1 MDTVLIRKLL
11 KSFKCFK
18 GVYPLD
24 LIPTIKKKPIA
35 IIVNTHP
42 SDKPGE
48 HWVTIIISRNGIG
61 EYFDSFGLPPLHAE
75 FVKYLD
81 KNCEKGW
88 RFNPI
93 PLQNQNSTTCGH
105 YCVLYVI
112 FRCLGYSYDDFIGKF
127 TKNTI
132 ENDSKVIDI
141 FGYYPFSI

>member
-1 MDTVLIRKLL
+1 MDTVLVRRLL

-24 LIPTIKKKPIA
+24 LIPSMKKKTIA
-35 IIVNTHP
+35 IIVNTYP
-42 SDKPGE
+42 SDKPE
-48 HWVTIIISRNGIG
+48 EYWVSIIISKDGIG

-93 PLQNQNSTTCGH
+93 PLQN
-105 YCVLYVI
+105 
-112 FRCLGYSYDDFIGKF
+112 
-127 TKNTI
+127 
-132 ENDSKVIDI
+132 
-141 FGYYPFSI
+141 

>member
-42 SDKPGE
+42 SDKPRE
-48 HWVTIIISRNGIG
+48 HWVSIIISKDGIG

-88 RFNPI
+88 RFI
-93 PLQNQNSTTCGH
+93 KIC
-105 YCVLYVI
+105 I
-112 FRCLGYSYDDFIGKF
+112 
-127 TKNTI
+127 
-132 ENDSKVIDI
+132 
-141 FGYYPFSI
+141 

>member
-1 MDTVLIRKLL
+1 MDTILIRKLL

-18 GVYPLD
+18 GVYPLN
-24 LIPTIKKKPIA
+24 LMPAMKKPLA

-48 HWVTIIISRNGIG
+48 HWVSIIINKDGFG
-61 EYFDSFGLPPLHAE
+61 EYFDSFGLPPLHSE

-81 KNCEKGW
+81 RNCENGW

-93 PLQNQNSTTCGH
+93 PLQNKRSTTCGH

-112 FRCLGYSYDDFIGKF
+112 FRCLGYSYDDFISRF
-127 TKNTI
+127 TRQSL
-132 ENDSKVIDI
+132 ENDSKVIKI
-141 FGYYPFSI
+141 FGYYPFKV